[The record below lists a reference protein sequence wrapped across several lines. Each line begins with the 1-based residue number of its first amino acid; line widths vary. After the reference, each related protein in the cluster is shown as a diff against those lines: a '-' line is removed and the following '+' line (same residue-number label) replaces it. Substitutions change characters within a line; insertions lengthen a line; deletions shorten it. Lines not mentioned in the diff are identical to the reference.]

1 MRSAILAGGTASRYG
16 GKAKGLERVGGERII
31 DRLIGRLKAATG
43 QAPTLIANASDAA
56 TWVPG
61 LDVVADPRPDCGS
74 LGGLYA
80 AVTAGEG
87 PVLVL
92 AWDMPFVPIKL
103 LEALINGAADYDVF
117 LPESTGRRG
126 IEPLCAVYGPAC
138 AGPMAERL
146 DDEDYQAIG
155 FHDAV
160 RVGRLPLEAV
170 RTFGDPEELFF
181 NVNAPE
187 DLTRAEELWRERE
200 SSR

>member
-1 MRSAILAGGTASRYG
+1 MRSAILAGGAASRYG
-16 GKAKGLERVGGERII
+16 GQAKGLERVGGERIL

-43 QAPTLIANASDAA
+43 QSPALIANARDAA

-61 LDVVADPRPDCGS
+61 LEVVADPRPACGS

-87 PVLVL
+87 PVLVV

-103 LEALINGAADYDVF
+103 LEALINGVADYDVF

-126 IEPLCAVYGPAC
+126 IEPLCGVYGPAC
-138 AGPMAERL
+138 ALPMVERL

-160 RVGRLPLEAV
+160 KVGRLPLETV

>member
-1 MRSAILAGGTASRYG
+1 MASRYSG
-16 GKAKGLERVGGERII
+16 QPKGLERVGGERIV
-31 DRLIGRLKAATG
+31 DRLVGRLKAATG
-43 QAPTLIANASDAA
+43 QAPALIANAADAA

-61 LDVVADPRPDCGS
+61 LEVVADPRPNCGS

-80 AVTAGEG
+80 AVCAGEG

-160 RVGRLPLEAV
+160 RVGRLPLDTV

>member
-1 MRSAILAGGTASRYG
+1 MRSAILAGGMASRYSG
-16 GKAKGLERVGGERII
+16 QPKGLERVGGERIV
-31 DRLIGRLKAATG
+31 DRLVGRLKAATG
-43 QAPTLIANASDAA
+43 QAPALIANAADAA

-61 LDVVADPRPDCGS
+61 LEVVADPRPNCGS

-80 AVTAGEG
+80 AVCAGEG

-160 RVGRLPLEAV
+160 RVGRLPLDTV